1 MIYMSKVKDYLKI
14 TLLFILVL
22 MIYLAIISIFRYYE
36 VFNYKILNIVNYILL
51 LILYFYSGMR
61 ISSIKKTKGY
71 LNGFII
77 GIIITFIFAILSLI
91 LYRLNFSS
99 LVYYLSLIS
108 SSILGGIIGV
118 YIKKK

>member
-1 MIYMSKVKDYLKI
+1 MSKVKDYLKI

-118 YIKKK
+118 NKIVK